1 MGAQI
6 RLELCSLGQQLG
18 DNHAINAQHLL
29 KYILLKYI
37 CSEKLAND
45 IIK

>member
-29 KYILLKYI
+29 KYI

>member
-29 KYILLKYI
+29 KYVAI
-37 CSEKLAND
+37 CVESLFCLS
-45 IIK
+45 